1 MGTPS
6 SQGNSSWVGS
16 ESGEGAIVEVI
27 GATLVMRLMGLFPLA
42 LGKIIYWL
50 ELRWGQN
57 TMVIIAFF

>member
-16 ESGEGAIVEVI
+16 ESGEGAIVEVM
-27 GATLVMRLMGLFPLA
+27 GVTLVMRLMGLFPLA
-42 LGKIIYWL
+42 LEENIYGL

-57 TMVIIAFF
+57 VMAIIAFF

>member
-16 ESGEGAIVEVI
+16 ESREGAIVEVI
-27 GATLVMRLMGLFPLA
+27 GAALVIRLMGLFPLA
-42 LGKIIYWL
+42 LGKRIYWL

>member
-1 MGTPS
+1 MATPS
-6 SQGNSSWVGS
+6 SQGNSSWLGG
-16 ESGEGAIVEVI
+16 ESREGAIVEVI

>member
-16 ESGEGAIVEVI
+16 ESREGAIVEVI
-27 GATLVMRLMGLFPLA
+27 GATLVIRLKELFPLA
-42 LGKIIYWL
+42 LGENIYGL

-57 TMVIIAFF
+57 IMAIIA